1 MDLGDIVPDK
11 YFDPLVRVE
20 LKDCN
25 DYFRLLLQH
34 LLEVC
39 NSSDEGR
46 VKIENILA
54 EFVNNN
60 NFSSDVDIMDF
71 ILNLRDNELMPAIC
85 FQLNNIS
92 CYKIALDLLYKLEQ
106 AEEKKYPDRK
116 KEIEKQLKAWKKWN
130 LFRGK

>member
-1 MDLGDIVPDK
+1 MTPSDIWDLVEHVRKNMDLGDIDPDK
-11 YFDPLVRVE
+11 YFDPTIRVE

-60 NFSSDVDIMDF
+60 NFSCDGHINQYKTF
-71 ILNLRDNELMPAIC
+71 IR
-85 FQLNNIS
+85 Q
-92 CYKIALDLLYKLEQ
+92 
-106 AEEKKYPDRK
+106 RV
-116 KEIEKQLKAWKKWN
+116 
-130 LFRGK
+130 